1 MRGFKGKRAK
11 TSMFATEEWRVNG
24 MPLDSD
30 AVGQA
35 AWKNYGNEARNR
47 AVSEMDRTHIQG

>member
-47 AVSEMDRTHIQG
+47 AVSEMDRTHI